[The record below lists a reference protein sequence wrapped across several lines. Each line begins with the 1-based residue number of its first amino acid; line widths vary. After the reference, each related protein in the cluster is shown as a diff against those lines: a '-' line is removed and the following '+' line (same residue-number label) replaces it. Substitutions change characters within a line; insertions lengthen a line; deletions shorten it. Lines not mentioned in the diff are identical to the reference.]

1 MQCSTNSFEK
11 QVMHA
16 CRPLASASW
25 VDGIVLFCGYSAH
38 IRELPAAKG
47 TGHPTALDIDIQ
59 TAITESRHVAMNNAD
74 DNNWHIDPDALREYY
89 ALSGIQALSED
100 GAIRIEPTFG
110 EAEGFREVYTL
121 AEGFQLVTGDIQC
134 HKEAILHMK
143 SDGTLKFHY
152 RLEGFSGWQIP
163 DRDEQRITRY
173 SMGVLLAP
181 PGVEKSEHYL
191 EGEHERSVTL
201 ICEADFLRER
211 FGDSAEQLP
220 DALARYIISGE
231 VSQFNDRLA
240 MSTEAITAAT
250 TILDNPFHGKM
261 RRQYIEAR
269 AQELLVLSLA
279 ACAENEREEHKVN
292 RGLNSRDVQRMQK
305 ARAVLEQE
313 YITPPTIH
321 QLARALG
328 LNEAKLMRD
337 FKQLF
342 GQTIF
347 DFTQNIRM
355 DAAKTLL
362 ETTSKSITEIA
373 FDVGYEYSSNFT
385 TAFKRRFGVPPS
397 VARESAKHSSAP

>member
-1 MQCSTNSFEK
+1 MSNVDEK
-11 QVMHA
+11 
-16 CRPLASASW
+16 
-25 VDGIVLFCGYSAH
+25 
-38 IRELPAAKG
+38 
-47 TGHPTALDIDIQ
+47 
-59 TAITESRHVAMNNAD
+59 
-74 DNNWHIDPDALREYY
+74 NWHIDPNALRAYY
-89 ALSGIQALSED
+89 ELSGIQALSTD
-100 GAIRIEPTFG
+100 GSIRVEPTFG
-110 EAEGFREVYTL
+110 EAEGYREVFEL
-121 AEGFQLVTGDIQC
+121 ADGFQLVTGDIRC
-134 HKEAILHMK
+134 HKEAVLHMK

-181 PGVEKSEHYL
+181 PGINKSEHYL

-201 ICEADFLRER
+201 ICEAHFLRDR
-211 FGDSAEQLP
+211 LGNTIEQLP
-220 DALARYIISGE
+220 EELARYVDTGE
-231 VSQFNDRLA
+231 IHHFNHRLS
-240 MSTEAITAAT
+240 MSTDAISAANA
-250 TILDNPFHGKM
+250 ILDNPFIGRM

-269 AQELLVLSLA
+269 ALELLVLSLA
-279 ACAENEREEHKVN
+279 ACAESAREEQKIN
-292 RGLNSRDVQRMQK
+292 RGLNDRDVNRMQK
-305 ARAVLEQE
+305 ARAILEQE

-321 QLARALG
+321 QLARTLG

-355 DAAKTLL
+355 DAAKSLL

-397 VARESAKHSSAP
+397 VARESAKQTGAPQSQ